1 MSERPVSLDLR
12 TLAGHGGAL
21 SGRESSAF
29 QAPDEFDQTLAER
42 FAAALQGQGPEPGES
57 PAVEL
62 DGPFSLLGAV
72 NKPDANEGLGFEGLG
87 AELDGKQ
94 HARTP
99 CVPARAP
106 LIGGALAASEGGGAG
121 QPDPRAGEHH
131 PQLLQAITA
140 MALTIAV
147 SDGSQG
153 RRAVRVELSDSALP
167 GVTVSVYLAYG
178 EWVADFLCTVQSSFD
193 SLACD
198 ASNMAQQLADAL
210 RKPACWLVSM
220 DPPERDPVEARALPA
235 RTPSE

>member
-1 MSERPVSLDLR
+1 MSERPVTLDLR
-12 TLAGHGGAL
+12 TLAGDGGAL
-21 SGRESSAF
+21 SGRKSSDF
-29 QAPDEFDQTLAER
+29 RAPDEFDQTLAER
-42 FAAALQGQGPEPGES
+42 FAAALRGQAPAPGES
-57 PAVEL
+57 SGVEL
-62 DGPFSLLGAV
+62 DGPFTLLGAV
-72 NKPDANEGLGFEGLG
+72 NKPDAIEGLEFEVLG
-87 AELDGKQ
+87 VALDGEKP
-94 HARTP
+94 ARTP
-99 CVPARAP
+99 GMPSHAP
-106 LIGGALAASEGGGAG
+106 LIGGALAASEAGGAD

-131 PQLLQAITA
+131 PHLLQALTA

>member
-12 TLAGHGGAL
+12 TLAGDGGAL
-21 SGRESSAF
+21 SGRKSSAF

-42 FAAALQGQGPEPGES
+42 FAAALQGQAPAPGES
-57 PAVEL
+57 SAVEL
-62 DGPFSLLGAV
+62 DSPFSLLSAV
-72 NKPDANEGLGFEGLG
+72 DKPGANEGLGFEVLG
-87 AELDGKQ
+87 AELEGEQ
-94 HARTP
+94 PARTP
-99 CVPARAP
+99 GVPARAL
-106 LIGGALAASEGGGAG
+106 LIGGALADSESGGAG
-121 QPDPRAGEHH
+121 QQNPCGGKHH
-131 PQLLQAITA
+131 PQLLQALTA

-153 RRAVRVELSDSALP
+153 RRAVRVELSESALA

-193 SLACD
+193 SLAVD
-198 ASNMAQQLADAL
+198 ASNMAQQLSDAL

-235 RTPSE
+235 RTPTE